1 MLPVTSG
8 VGAALTSSVL
18 EPGCAPRVACLHG
31 AGQVAQA
38 QQAAFQIVDVH
49 GIAGPQ
55 HGQSPAQH
63 RVAHAR
69 PVVELDLVVHAF
81 LYGDVDH
88 AVADFL
94 RRKIA
99 RASR

>member
-18 EPGCAPRVACLHG
+18 EPGCAPARSVLHRG

-49 GIAGPQ
+49 GIAGSQ
-55 HGQSPAQH
+55 HGQS
-63 RVAHAR
+63 
-69 PVVELDLVVHAF
+69 
-81 LYGDVDH
+81 
-88 AVADFL
+88 
-94 RRKIA
+94 RRNT
-99 RASR
+99 ASLTRDRLSSWISSYTPSCTAMSTTPSRISCGGR